1 MLQMETFF
9 LPELEESEPLDSEM
23 LHPTRKREASKQ
35 FVSASWSPEEDNL
48 LRTLMKEIPQKKR
61 WVTMSSHFVDKTPQQ
76 IMNRWNKV
84 LNPQLIKG
92 NWTKEEDEILTNW
105 VHEHGE
111 SGWTKIAAKLP
122 GRIGKQCRER
132 WTNCLKPDI
141 KKTNWTEDEDNLI
154 IKLQAKM
161 GNKWA
166 KMAEFINGRTDNQIK
181 NRWNSVLKKKCL
193 SVLKPN
199 DHKGMPPLD
208 LEFKPFSSDIVSIG
222 MMFDDNQT
230 FVIPQSCDSFC
241 SDWFDDN
248 WMEKD
253 R

>member
-1 MLQMETFF
+1 METFF
-9 LPELEESEPLDSEM
+9 LPLIDESEPLDSDL
-23 LHPTRKREASKQ
+23 LHPTRKRESSKQ
-35 FVSASWSPEEDNL
+35 FQSASWSLEEDNL
-48 LRTLMKEIPQKKR
+48 LRTLMNEIPSKKR

-84 LNPQLIKG
+84 LNPQLVKG
-92 NWTKEEDEILTNW
+92 NWTKEEDEILTQW

-111 SGWTKIAAKLP
+111 SGWTKIAAQLP

-141 KKTNWTEDEDNLI
+141 KKTNWTEEEDNLI
-154 IKLQAKM
+154 IKLQATL

-166 KMAEFINGRTDNQIK
+166 KMAEFVEGRTDNQIK
-181 NRWNSVLKKKCL
+181 NRWNSVLKKKSMKTFKAL
-193 SVLKPN
+193 EKTE
-199 DHKGMPPLD
+199 MPPLD
-208 LEFKPFSSDIVSIG
+208 LEYKPFCNDFVALN
-222 MMFDDNQT
+222 MMFDENQP
-230 FVIPQSCDSFC
+230 FALSQSCDSF
-241 SDWFDDN
+241 SNDWLEDN